1 MRIVASR
8 GNVQDTIQE
17 QFAGAE
23 ARCVLEGSFRA
34 ENSVSENGMVF
45 EACGLSK
52 GCKTRFRDAGL
63 GLAVRLRLQRVAG
76 GSLELRRCVF
86 TARWSR

>member
-17 QFAGAE
+17 QVAGAGT
-23 ARCVLEGSFRA
+23 RCVLEGSFRA

-45 EACGLSK
+45 EACGLSR
-52 GCKTRFRDAGL
+52 GCKTRFCDATL
-63 GLAVRLRLQRVAG
+63 GFAG
-76 GSLELRRCVF
+76 APA
-86 TARWSR
+86 TAASRAWKS